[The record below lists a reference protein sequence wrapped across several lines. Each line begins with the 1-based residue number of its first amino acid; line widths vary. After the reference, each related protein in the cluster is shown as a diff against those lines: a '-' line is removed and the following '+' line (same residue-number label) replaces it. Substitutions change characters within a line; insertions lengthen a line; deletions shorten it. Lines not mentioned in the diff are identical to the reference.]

1 MIIKPKG
8 ISINHDVYQL
18 IKIKQLELNGKS
30 GKYFKII
37 DIADM
42 AIRSGI
48 IDIGL
53 DKNNRLS
60 LIKPIII
67 EE

>member
-18 IKIKQLELNGKS
+18 IKTKQLELNGKS

-42 AIRSGI
+42 AIRNGLVN
-48 IDIGL
+48 IGL
-53 DKNNRLS
+53 DKDNRLS
-60 LIKPIII
+60 IVETNEPF
-67 EE
+67 